1 MARLF
6 LVRHARTAETGVRL
20 SGRTAGVPLNPAGSR
35 QAVELAAHFQDGRI
49 DAIVSSPI
57 QRCLQTARPI
67 GAVLGL
73 PVRRDRA
80 FVEIDYGSWTG
91 RTLGS
96 LRRTRLWDQLF
107 VSPSRVAFPGGE
119 TLGGAG
125 ARAVAGCEALIAV
138 RPGGRFVVVSHGDI
152 IKSIVSHYLGQPFDL
167 FQRIVISPASV
178 SVIDVPAH
186 GFPRVLSSNGSGPG
200 EWL

>member
-20 SGRTAGVPLNPAGSR
+20 SGRTAGVALDAAGSR
-35 QAVELAAHFQDGRI
+35 QAAELARHFQGGRI
-49 DAIVSSPI
+49 DAVVSSPI

-67 GAVLGL
+67 AAVLGL
-73 PVRRDRA
+73 PVQRDRA
-80 FVEIDYGSWTG
+80 FIEIDYGSWTG
-91 RTLGS
+91 RTFAP

-107 VSPSRVAFPGGE
+107 ISPSRVAFPGGE
-119 TLGGAG
+119 ILGGAG
-125 ARAVAGCEALIAV
+125 ARAVAGCEALLAA
-138 RPGGRFVVVSHGDI
+138 RPGGRLVVVSHGDI

-167 FQRIVISPASV
+167 FQRVVISPASV
-178 SVIDVPAH
+178 SVVDVPAR
-186 GFPRVLSSNGSGPG
+186 GFPRLLSCNGSGPG